1 MAHEIPFYIPAS
13 FSPRKSCHKS
23 RSKVI
28 AIDSKAVKTSKSTS
42 FWVALEKMFGTASNP
57 GLTFARGPLD
67 FRLAML

>member
-1 MAHEIPFYIPAS
+1 MAHVIPFYIPAS

-42 FWVALEKMFGTASNP
+42 FWVALEKMFPERPQTQG
-57 GLTFARGPLD
+57 
-67 FRLAML
+67 